1 MSKKDIFKKIY
12 THIYEKQNYYLDKI
26 EINNVSD
33 SVSNLKQEI
42 ITNLNIS
49 NDEWKDSLMELKPF
63 IHSLILFNYIL
74 KNKPDIFTKVLE
86 CPSQDEMT
94 KLFSDSSI
102 KSQLNNANLNSSYFT
117 ARAYKSILKV
127 AKLHKTNPPQNNSDE
142 NKIPNEKINDTS
154 NKNCEPNSNTDS
166 STNDI
171 PKPKSLTTDELARKI
186 ENDKKLS
193 NNFSDMT
200 DEEITNAIKE
210 KFNDTYT
217 ISDAVI
223 DEYISSRDK
232 ASSINISDSKL
243 IKKLAILEKSSAEKI
258 KTLTSENNELITK
271 VSTLTNENYTLA
283 SQLDDTNKELEKY
296 KTKIPNKSTEHI
308 FSVELKELNK
318 LLNGNSDESQI
329 TIKNE
334 LLNRASKY
342 ADKHGLIQ
350 TEYIISQN
358 KDLKSEIV
366 QLILLGFLHEK
377 SLF

>member
-1 MSKKDIFKKIY
+1 M
-12 THIYEKQNYYLDKI
+12 
-26 EINNVSD
+26 
-33 SVSNLKQEI
+33 
-42 ITNLNIS
+42 IT
-49 NDEWKDSLMELKPF
+49 
-63 IHSLILFNYIL
+63 
-74 KNKPDIFTKVLE
+74 
-86 CPSQDEMT
+86 
-94 KLFSDSSI
+94 LFSDGSI
-102 KSQLNNANLNSSYFT
+102 KSELINANFTPSYFT
-117 ARAYKSILKV
+117 ARASKSILRL
-127 AKLHKTNPPQNNSDE
+127 AKLYKTNTTQDYSNES
-142 NKIPNEKINDTS
+142 KIPNKKTNNIS
-154 NKNCEPNSNTDS
+154 NKNDESNSNNDS
-166 STNDI
+166 SNNDI
-171 PKPKSLTTDELARKI
+171 HKPKSLTADELAKKI

-200 DEEITNAIKE
+200 DEEIVNAIKE
-210 KFNDTYT
+210 KFNDTYI
-217 ISDAVI
+217 ISDDVI

-232 ASSINISDSKL
+232 ASPITISDSKL

-271 VSTLTNENYTLA
+271 LSTLTNESYALA
-283 SQLDDTNKELEKY
+283 SQLDDANKELEKY